1 MTTKTLSGPAAIDAL
16 PRGRLLGEFSLWSA
30 DLINMETD
38 LKRIEVRGVPI
49 EQALYR
55 YDV

>member
-1 MTTKTLSGPAAIDAL
+1 MGCNPRALRGTAPFQHCENTLLPAEAQ
-16 PRGRLLGEFSLWSA
+16 GVGT
-30 DLINMETD
+30 TD

-55 YDV
+55 YDS

>member
-1 MTTKTLSGPAAIDAL
+1 MGYDPRAARGTAPFRNADNTL
-16 PRGRLLGEFSLWSA
+16 LLAEAHGVGT
-30 DLINMETD
+30 TD

-49 EQALYR
+49 AQALYR

>member
-1 MTTKTLSGPAAIDAL
+1 MGYNPRALRGTAPFRNADNTLLLAEAHGAGAA
-16 PRGRLLGEFSLWSA
+16 
-30 DLINMETD
+30 D